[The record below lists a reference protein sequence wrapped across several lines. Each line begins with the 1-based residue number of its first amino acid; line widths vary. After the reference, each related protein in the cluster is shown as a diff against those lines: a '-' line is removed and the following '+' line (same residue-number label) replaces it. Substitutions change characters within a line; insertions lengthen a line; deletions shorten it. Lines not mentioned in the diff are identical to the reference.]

1 MNKDVG
7 SGAGEGSGESTANSD
22 GAAGDD
28 GGLSRQIHAP
38 RVTATRDLECLSWSL
53 VSKQDPKHGRW
64 ILPLVVAALIG
75 FTYVLV
81 NALPPAEV
89 EDVTTTTVTASETTT
104 TVAATTTTTTTVPP
118 EIADFLRLVA
128 TYGERARGIQGDV
141 NEVNDAWEAREISFG
156 EARDGFTTARDDAQ
170 SLADDVGATDVP
182 ADFEDLWPDV
192 ITAADALPIAADEV
206 LAGLAASDDGT
217 RRREA
222 VAAYDTATDVFV
234 ASLAALADTP
244 R

>member
-1 MNKDVG
+1 VNKDVG

-104 TVAATTTTTTTVPP
+104 TVGATTTTTTVPP

-156 EARDGFTTARDDAQ
+156 EARDGFTAARDDAQ